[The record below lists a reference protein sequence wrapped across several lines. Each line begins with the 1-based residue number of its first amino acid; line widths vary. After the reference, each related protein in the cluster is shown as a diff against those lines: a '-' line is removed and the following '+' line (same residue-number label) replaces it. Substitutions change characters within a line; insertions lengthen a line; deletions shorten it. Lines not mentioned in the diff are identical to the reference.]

1 MLFINVQDFYNKAY
15 QYKILLKEEERAYA
29 TKMKSGDQNARQTI
43 INSYLPMIA
52 RFIERLDDN
61 YQSLELVYRC
71 IQALEKCVDQ
81 FNFQQDGETFA
92 HRFNWYLRQTITKYI
107 VDSRL

>member
-15 QYKILLKEEERAYA
+15 EYKKLTREEEKALAQR
-29 TKMKSGDQNARQTI
+29 MKDDPKARQAL

-52 RFIERLDDN
+52 SFIDRLKVD

-71 IQALEKCVDQ
+71 IQALEQCVEKFD
-81 FNFQQDGETFA
+81 FQQDSETLA
-92 HRFNWYLRQTITKYI
+92 HRYNWYLRQTITRYI

>member
-15 QYKILLKEEERAYA
+15 EYKILPREEERALA
-29 TKMKSGDQNARQTI
+29 QKMKDDPEARQALM
-43 INSYLPMIA
+43 NSYLPMTA
-52 RFIERLDDN
+52 GFIDRLKDD

-71 IQALEKCVDQ
+71 IQALEKCVDS

-92 HRFNWYLRQTITKYI
+92 HRYNWYLRQTITRYI
-107 VDSRL
+107 VDSRI

>member
-15 QYKILLKEEERAYA
+15 EYKILPREEE
-29 TKMKSGDQNARQTI
+29 KSLAKIMNDDPEARKAL

-52 RFIERLDDN
+52 KVTERLQDDH
-61 YQSLELVYRC
+61 QSLELVYRC
-71 IQALEKCVDQ
+71 IQALEKCVDS

-92 HRFNWYLRQTITKYI
+92 HRYNWYLRQTITRYI
-107 VDSRL
+107 ADSRL

>member
-15 QYKILLKEEERAYA
+15 DYKILPREEEKALA
-29 TKMKSGDQNARQTI
+29 ANMKDDLEARQKI

-52 RFIERLDDN
+52 KVTERLQNN

-71 IQALEKCVDQ
+71 IQALEQCVDK
-81 FNFQQDGETFA
+81 FDFQQDSETFA
-92 HRFNWYLRQTITKYI
+92 HRFNWYLRQAITKYI
-107 VDSRL
+107 AESRL

>member
-15 QYKILLKEEERAYA
+15 GYKKLTREEEKALAQR
-29 TKMKSGDQNARQTI
+29 MKDEPEARQAL
-43 INSYLPMIA
+43 INSYLPMTA
-52 RFIERLDDN
+52 GFIDRLKDD

-71 IQALEKCVDQ
+71 MQALEKCVDS
-81 FNFQQDGETFA
+81 FNFQQDGESFA
-92 HRFNWYLRQTITKYI
+92 HRYNWYLRQAITRYI

>member
-15 QYKILLKEEERAYA
+15 EYKILPREEEKALAQR
-29 TKMKSGDQNARQTI
+29 MKDDPEARQAL
-43 INSYLPMIA
+43 INSYLPMTA
-52 RFIERLDDN
+52 KVTERLQDD

-71 IQALEKCVDQ
+71 IQALEKCVDS

-92 HRFNWYLRQTITKYI
+92 HRYNWYLRQTITRYI
-107 VDSRL
+107 ADSRL

>member
-15 QYKILLKEEERAYA
+15 EYEKLTREEEKALAQR
-29 TKMKSGDQNARQTI
+29 MKADPEARQAL
-43 INSYLPMIA
+43 INSYLPMTA
-52 RFIERLDDN
+52 GFIDRLKDD

-71 IQALEKCVDQ
+71 IQALEKCVDS
-81 FNFQQDGETFA
+81 FNFQQDSETFA

>member
-15 QYKILLKEEERAYA
+15 EYKKLAREEEKALALR
-29 TKMKSGDQNARQTI
+29 MKDDPEARQAL
-43 INSYLPMIA
+43 INSYLPMTA
-52 RFIERLDDN
+52 GFIDRLKDD

-71 IQALEKCVDQ
+71 IQALEKCVDS

-92 HRFNWYLRQTITKYI
+92 HRYNWYLRQTITRYI

>member
-15 QYKILLKEEERAYA
+15 EYKKLTREEEKALAQR
-29 TKMKSGDQNARQTI
+29 MKDDSEARQAL
-43 INSYLPMIA
+43 INSYLPMTA
-52 RFIERLDDN
+52 GFIDRLKDD

-71 IQALEKCVDQ
+71 IQALEKCVDS

-92 HRFNWYLRQTITKYI
+92 HRYNWYLRQTITKYI
-107 VDSRL
+107 ADSRL

>member
-15 QYKILLKEEERAYA
+15 EYKKLTREEEKALAQR
-29 TKMKSGDQNARQTI
+29 MKDDPEARQVL
-43 INSYLPMIA
+43 INSYLPMTA
-52 RFIERLDDN
+52 GFIDRLKDD

-71 IQALEKCVDQ
+71 IQALEKCVDS

-92 HRFNWYLRQTITKYI
+92 HRYNWYLRQTITKYI
-107 VDSRL
+107 ADSRL

>member
-15 QYKILLKEEERAYA
+15 EYKKLTREEEKALAQR
-29 TKMKSGDQNARQTI
+29 MKDDLEARQAL
-43 INSYLPMIA
+43 INSYLPMTA
-52 RFIERLDDN
+52 GFIDRLKDD

-71 IQALEKCVDQ
+71 IQALEKCVDS

-92 HRFNWYLRQTITKYI
+92 HRYNWYLRQTITRYI
-107 VDSRL
+107 VDSRI

>member
-15 QYKILLKEEERAYA
+15 EYKKLTREEEKALAQR
-29 TKMKSGDQNARQTI
+29 MKDDPEARQAL
-43 INSYLPMIA
+43 INSYLPMTA
-52 RFIERLDDN
+52 KVTERLQDD

-71 IQALEKCVDQ
+71 IQALEKCVDS

-92 HRFNWYLRQTITKYI
+92 HKYNWYLRQTITRYI
-107 VDSRL
+107 ADSRI